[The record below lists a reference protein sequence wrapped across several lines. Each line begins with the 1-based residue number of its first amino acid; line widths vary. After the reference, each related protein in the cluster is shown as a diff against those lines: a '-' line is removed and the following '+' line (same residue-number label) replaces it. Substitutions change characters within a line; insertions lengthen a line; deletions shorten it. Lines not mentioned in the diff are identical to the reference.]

1 MRGRHPPVVSESK
14 QDAIIIQDIEEDLA
28 WAPRAAASRETE
40 AEGGSFHPVPT
51 MTHLSLF
58 VLN

>member
-1 MRGRHPPVVSESK
+1 MRGRHPPEVSESK
-14 QDAIIIQDIEEDLA
+14 QDDIRTKDIEEELA

-40 AEGGSFHPVPT
+40 AEGRSFHPVPT
-51 MTHLSLF
+51 VTHLSLF